1 MSDDFTPPIAG
12 PKHAALNP
20 FAGTFKSE
28 VKMWFGPESDPMITT
43 GTMVNSWQLNGLYLH
58 QDYKGD
64 ATEGP
69 FPNFEG
75 KGYWGWNPAS
85 EQYEGFWIDTASSIM
100 QTEVGDLDE
109 SGKVWT
115 MLSQVP
121 NPHGEGMM
129 AKRSVIT
136 LIDDDNHKMETYFSV
151 GGNEMKNMEIDYVRA

>member
-1 MSDDFTPPIAG
+1 MSEFTLPTPG
-12 PKHAALNP
+12 SHHEALKP

-28 VKMWFGPESDPMITT
+28 VKMWFGPGEPSVMT
-43 GTMVNSWQLNGLYLH
+43 GVMKSSWELGGLYLH

-75 KGYWGWNPAS
+75 KGYWGYNPS
-85 EQYEGFWIDTASSIM
+85 SGKYEGFWVDTASSIM
-100 QTEVGDLDE
+100 QIEFGDVDE

-115 MLSQVP
+115 MLSEVP

-129 AKRSVIT
+129 EKRSVIT
-136 LIDDDNHKMETYFSV
+136 LIDENSHKMETYFSA
-151 GGNEMKNMEIDYVRA
+151 GGEEMKNMEINYVRA